1 MKYISALF
9 FTLLLSFQ
17 TFGQSQLPD
26 YFLDGKAVVLISCAP
41 DAKPIMEWK
50 EIAETIHPALVE
62 TGGDPIAYYELE
74 EVILSEEIQA
84 AYAKNFEQRMVRN
97 IVTITRK
104 SSGDFFV
111 NIMEFS
117 GNGNLIKA
125 GNHWSLNASAI
136 SVLNENL
143 IAAGKGLRSKNLM
156 ALDVPAF
163 LPPLVGGGEN
173 SSSPSGNQGPSLP
186 ASTRFIA
193 KNPLN
198 LDVFKLGIPLSG
210 ASGEAALLTQ
220 FRYDLLGK
228 SSDQILA
235 AQRAEKASLENILK
249 EYYPYETVFLT
260 EIRSADALIKDR
272 IQFVLMRVEGR
283 EADLM
288 ESMGLNSTNIED
300 PNRIVVKYY
309 IKFLVRN
316 ELYTGPVWDADPD
329 GKTALINFLK
339 NLNQKQ

>member
-9 FTLLLSFQ
+9 LILFSSFQ
-17 TFGQSQLPD
+17 SFGQSTLPEH
-26 YFLDGKAVVLISCAP
+26 FLDGKAVILISSAP
-41 DAKPIMEWK
+41 SARPPMDWK
-50 EIAETIHPALVE
+50 NIAEEIHPALVE
-62 TGGDPIAYYELE
+62 AGGDPIGYYELE

-84 AYAKNFEQRMVRN
+84 AYGKSFLQRMVRN
-97 IVTITRK
+97 IVTVTRK
-104 SSGDFFV
+104 GNGDFFV

-117 GNGNLIKA
+117 GNSNIINA
-125 GNHWSLNASAI
+125 GNHWSIQADNME
-136 SVLNENL
+136 VLQENL

-156 ALDVPAF
+156 ALDVPSF
-163 LPPLVGGGEN
+163 LPPLVGGAEP
-173 SSSPSGNQGPSLP
+173 SPSQENNLP
-186 ASTRFIA
+186 VSSRFIA

-235 AQRAEKASLENILK
+235 AQRAEKASLESILDQF
-249 EYYPYETVFLT
+249 YPYETVFLT
-260 EIRSADALIKDR
+260 SIRSDKELISDK

-288 ESMGLNSTNIED
+288 ESMGLSSSALSD
-300 PNRIVVKYY
+300 KDRIVVKYY

-316 ELYTGPVWDADPD
+316 ELYIGPTWDAEPN
-329 GKTALINFLK
+329 GKEALISFLQ
-339 NLNQKQ
+339 NLKTEE